1 MRQRIKEDLFRR
13 SIEMLV
19 QIIALL
25 CLIVIV
31 YIIGRS
37 VISPSSSAKKSD
49 ILDELTTAKE
59 KEITK
64 SDKVSANKTSAIN
77 TSKNTKNTT
86 TSSDGRKNNSSIR
99 NSRNTRMTTSATEE
113 TTQAEIST
121 KYGPE
126 TNQDGNSAKWISE
139 QKDVIDLEKDRYEL
153 RGKGKSG
160 IQYID
165 PNGDVAKV
173 LYQPADSIDGKSYE
187 EYYYQGNELIY
198 ASIWRQEADGTGEQ
212 YYYNN
217 GVLIQWVDENGL
229 IYNKETK
236 GKDFGASSKWE
247 KYLSAGTKAM
257 RKTEGVET
265 ATTLVEDTASTAKNA
280 STSQRQATSA
290 TSSTSRTISSDSTV
304 Q

>member
-1 MRQRIKEDLFRR
+1 MKRRKKRDDLFKTGIGM
-13 SIEMLV
+13 SV
-19 QIIALL
+19 QLLALL
-25 CLIVIV
+25 CLIIVV

-37 VISPSSSAKKSD
+37 FIKPD
-49 ILDELTTAKE
+49 TTAKGADMLNE
-59 KEITK
+59 LTAPKEESGDKTAKKEETTK
-64 SDKVSANKTSAIN
+64 KTQKETAAKN
-77 TSKNTKNTT
+77 TKDNTKNTI
-86 TSSDGRKNNSSIR
+86 KNT
-99 NSRNTRMTTSATEE
+99 RNTRNTRRTSATTEE
-113 TTQAEIST
+113 TAQAEIST

-126 TNQDGNSAKWISE
+126 TNQDGNSPKWISE

-173 LYQPADSIDGKSYE
+173 LYQPEDSLDGKSYE

-198 ASIWRQEADGTGEQ
+198 ASIWKENAEGTGEK

-217 GVLIQWVDENGL
+217 GVLIQWVDGNGL

-236 GKDFGASSKWE
+236 GKKFADSSKWE
-247 KYLSAGTKAM
+247 KYLNAGMRAM
-257 RKTEGVET
+257 RKTDTVET
-265 ATTLVEDTASTAKNA
+265 ATTLVENTTSASTAQNSA
-280 STSQRQATSA
+280 STTKAGASA
-290 TSSTSRTISSDSTV
+290 STTQTFSSDSTV